1 MLGFLTFAR
10 IWEKGMLDRV
20 AGFLRFIGRT
30 IARWFSLLAAWA
42 FWPFLAAHGWY
53 QRRTWLVRIPIIAL
67 LALLVVL
74 YGYFFWQTQ
83 VWTNF
88 DPSFV
93 NQYRL
98 SERKVPA
105 GQELPVADSAPA
117 TAAKTCQRSAI
128 VDVTAD
134 LTDFNV
140 NQNAWIS
147 SMLLYRLGFFGI
159 DWDHTPFLDNKASF
173 QRGVNQAVRRT
184 SAELVD
190 TLGRV
195 RGTSGINNDLQSAR
209 GNLQFDEYSWY
220 FGLNPFGPKTPTPS
234 YYRAAVQSLR
244 KFNTDLANCD
254 AIFDTR
260 ADNLIQFIDR
270 IANDI
275 GGTSDILAERS
286 QNHNRGWFDTRADDR
301 FWFAYGQ
308 LYAYYAILSA
318 AQADFLQVVAERNL
332 GAILAGTM
340 KQFQAALRIQP
351 AIISNGREDGWIMPS
366 HLATMGFYILRVR
379 SNLVETRSILD
390 R

>member
-1 MLGFLTFAR
+1 
-10 IWEKGMLDRV
+10 MLDGIS
-20 AGFLRFIGRT
+20 GFFRSIGRA
-30 IARWFSLLAAWA
+30 IGRWARLFVAWA
-42 FWPFLAAHGWY
+42 FWPLMAARGWY
-53 QRRTWLVRIPIIAL
+53 GRRSWLVRLPVIGVL
-67 LALLVVL
+67 LLLIL
-74 YGYFFWQTQ
+74 MYGYFFVQTQ
-83 VWTNF
+83 MWTGFN
-88 DPSFV
+88 PSFV
-93 NQYRL
+93 DQYKL
-98 SERKVPA
+98 AERKVQV
-105 GQELPVADSAPA
+105 GQEIPPA
-117 TAAKTCQRSAI
+117 EGATTPAAKTCQRSAI

-140 NQNAWIS
+140 NQNSWIS

-173 QRGVNQAVRRT
+173 QRGVNQALRRT

-234 YYRAAVQSLR
+234 YYRSAIDSLR
-244 KFNTDLANCD
+244 KFNTDLSNCN
-254 AIFDTR
+254 AVFDTR

-270 IANDI
+270 IANDL
-275 GGTSDILAERS
+275 GGTADMLAERS
-286 QNHNRGWFDTRADDR
+286 ANHASGWFDTRADDR

-308 LYAYYAILSA
+308 LYGYYAILAA
-318 AQADFLQVVAERNL
+318 AQSDFSRVIAERNL
-332 GAILAGTM
+332 GALYGATNA
-340 KQFQAALRIQP
+340 QFQAALRIQP

-379 SNLVETRSILD
+379 SNLVEMRAVLG